1 MIGPAPT
8 LADAAL
14 LGVTTTVIRTD
25 GEIATGRVRA
35 HPTEPSLYVVGPI
48 GRGIPLVIHP
58 DDLEGLRY
66 E

>member
-14 LGVTTTVIRTD
+14 LGATMTVIRTD
-25 GEIATGRVRA
+25 GEIATGRVRV
-35 HPTEPSLYVVGPI
+35 HPTEPSAYYVVPI
-48 GRGIPLVIHP
+48 GRGIPLVIHS